1 MRYYDID
8 KITEKHKPGWKIPI
22 ILTVLSLALSAG
34 LFAWGVH
41 ASSQQL
47 AKDIEAE
54 EEALLDAGE
63 AAAHDTNLG
72 EKLRKASVSQVIDG
86 ESIPAYSASEIRAM
100 DVSKPSGVTV
110 ADLKLVTRGNFR
122 GLEEYF
128 WQAEQDYGIN
138 CLFVMAIGANESAY
152 GTICFRKNNMFGFG
166 GKGYA
171 TKAENIDVV
180 SRTLAH
186 KYLTPGASLYKGKTV
201 DAVHKRYAASSA
213 WDDHVVSNMVRFYK
227 VISAHH
233 NEAIE
238 ALK

>member
-1 MRYYDID
+1 MQKYDIEQI
-8 KITEKHKPGWKIPI
+8 KKEHKPSFRIPL
-22 ILTVLSLALSAG
+22 ILTILSLALSAG
-34 LFAWGVH
+34 LFAWGIGTTN
-41 ASSQQL
+41 AQI
-47 AKDIEAE
+47 AEEIEAE
-54 EEALLDAGE
+54 EEALLDAGQE
-63 AAAHDTNLG
+63 AAHDVDLG
-72 EKLRKASVSQVIDG
+72 NTLRKSVVEEVVDG
-86 ESIPAYSASEIRAM
+86 ESIPAYTASQIRSM

-128 WQAEQDYGIN
+128 WKAEQDYGIN

-152 GTICFRKNNMFGFG
+152 GTICFRKNNMFGFA

-180 SRTLAH
+180 ARTLAH
-186 KYLTPGASLYKGKTV
+186 KYLTPGSSLYKGKTV
-201 DAVHKRYAASSA
+201 DAVHKRYAASSV
-213 WDDHVVSNMVRFYK
+213 WDDHVVNYMVKFYRT
-227 VISAHH
+227 ISAHH

>member
-1 MRYYDID
+1 MQYYDIE
-8 KITEKHKPGWKIPI
+8 KIKKEHKPGKKLPI
-22 ILTVLSLALSAG
+22 ILTLISLLLSVGIFAL
-34 LFAWGVH
+34 GVSITNAH
-41 ASSQQL
+41 IAEG
-47 AKDIEAE
+47 IEAE
-54 EEALLDAGE
+54 EEALLDAGQE
-63 AAAHDTNLG
+63 AAHDTDLG
-72 EKLRKASVSQVIDG
+72 NTLRESVVKDVIDG
-86 ESIPAYSASEIRAM
+86 ESIPAYTASQIRAM

-110 ADLKLVTRGNFR
+110 ADLKLVTRGNFK

-128 WQAEQDYGIN
+128 WKAEQDYGIN

-180 SRTLAH
+180 SRTLAR

-213 WDDHVVSNMVRFYK
+213 WDDHVVSNMVKFYRI
-227 VISAHH
+227 ISAHH
-233 NEAIE
+233 NEGIE